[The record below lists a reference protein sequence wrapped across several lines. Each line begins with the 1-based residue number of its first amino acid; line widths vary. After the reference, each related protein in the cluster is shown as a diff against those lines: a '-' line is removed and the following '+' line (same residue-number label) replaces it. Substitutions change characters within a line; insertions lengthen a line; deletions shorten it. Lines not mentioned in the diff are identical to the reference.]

1 MPLWLQGQNSTWI
14 SASLG
19 PVLERGARAHTHT
32 HTLLSL
38 TCSLQARRLHVRR
51 PNSFRDF
58 VSPARGVLRRY
69 ALGPIIA
76 VRVLIVPMIA
86 KGLFFPQMFETCKR
100 QRKKEG
106 RRSCPVVIQP
116 LAIPSI
122 PVEAEENF
130 LQKADANL

>member
-1 MPLWLQGQNSTWI
+1 MT
-14 SASLG
+14 
-19 PVLERGARAHTHT
+19 
-32 HTLLSL
+32 
-38 TCSLQARRLHVRR
+38 RR

-58 VSPARGVLRRY
+58 VSPTRGVLRRY
-69 ALGPIIA
+69 ALGRIIA

-86 KGLFFPQMFETCKR
+86 KGLFFPQRFETCKR
-100 QRKKEG
+100 KRKKG